1 MSKYKITINGKE
13 YEMDVEL
20 MDGSAPAVK
29 VPVQAKPVSAPA
41 APKAAPVAAAGA
53 TVSPMPGTILKVN
66 VKEGDTVKAGDSV
79 VILEA
84 MKMENDIT
92 APKDGVVKKLFVNE
106 KQTVAKG
113 EALFEVE

>member
-29 VPVQAKPVSAPA
+29 APVQAKPVSAPA

>member
-29 VPVQAKPVSAPA
+29 ASAQAKPISAPA